1 MEKDRIKRYEEKI
14 EIILDRKMDIEE
26 WIAPYEED
34 ISIKDKMA
42 RFAVYKAMQEAVEA
56 SLDIAAMVVKDIGK
70 LPKDDYTNVEILA
83 ENKIIDDT
91 LAKVL
96 NEANGLRNIVVHSYN
111 KIDDI
116 RAFQSIKNITPHFE
130 RFSEVIKKWTKG
142 K

>member
-1 MEKDRIKRYEEKI
+1 
-14 EIILDRKMDIEE
+14 MDIEE

-34 ISIKDKMA
+34 ICIRDKMA

-56 SLDIAAMVVKDIGK
+56 SLDIAAMAVKDMGK

-83 ENKIIDDT
+83 ENKIVDDE
-91 LAKVL
+91 LAKLL
-96 NEANGLRNIVVHSYN
+96 NEANGLRNILVHSYN

-116 RAFQSIKNITPHFE
+116 RAFQSIKEVTPHFE
-130 RFSEVIKKWTKG
+130 RFSEAIKKWTKG